1 MSGTLYLCATPI
13 GNLGDMSERAI
24 ETLRTVDL
32 IAAEDTRNSIRLLN
46 RFDIHT
52 PMTSYHDN
60 NRYDKAR
67 TLVKKLEEG
76 VNIALITDAGM
87 PGISDPGEEL
97 VKLCADAGICVS
109 AVPGASAAPTA
120 LALSG
125 LPTRRFVFEG
135 FLPREKKER
144 GRILEELRNETRTI
158 ILYEAPH
165 RLGQTLKA
173 LAEVLGGT
181 RRIALCR
188 ELTKQHEEIIRTTI
202 EEAYEMTRDGG
213 ARGEYVLV
221 MEGRDIKSLQDE
233 EQEEWKALP
242 LSGHVRLYEE
252 QGYSQKDAM
261 KLAAKDRGLSKREVY
276 AALLKEKTGGND
288 DYISE

>member
-1 MSGTLYLCATPI
+1 
-13 GNLGDMSERAI
+13 MSERAI

-32 IAAEDTRNSIRLLN
+32 IAAEDTRNSMRLLN

-76 VNIALITDAGM
+76 QNIALITDAGM

-135 FLPREKKER
+135 FLPREKKEKS
-144 GRILEELRNETRTI
+144 RILEEIRNETRTI

-165 RLGQTLKA
+165 RLEQTLKV
-173 LAEVLGGT
+173 LGEVLGGA

-188 ELTKQHEEIIRTTI
+188 ELTKQHEEIIRTTL
-202 EEAYEMTRDGG
+202 EEAYEMTRENG

-221 MEGRDIKSLQDE
+221 MEGRDVKSLRDE
-233 EQEEWKALP
+233 EQEAWKALP
-242 LSGHVRLYEE
+242 LSGHIRFYEE
-252 QGYSQKDAM
+252 QGYLQKEAM

-288 DYISE
+288 DHISE

>member
-1 MSGTLYLCATPI
+1 
-13 GNLGDMSERAI
+13 MSERAI

-32 IAAEDTRNSIRLLN
+32 IAAEDTRNSMRLLN

-76 VNIALITDAGM
+76 QNIALITDAGM

-135 FLPREKKER
+135 FLPREKKEKS
-144 GRILEELRNETRTI
+144 RILEEIRNETRTI

-165 RLGQTLKA
+165 RLEQTLKV
-173 LAEVLGGT
+173 LGEVLGGA

-188 ELTKQHEEIIRTTI
+188 ELTKQHEEIIRTTL
-202 EEAYEMTRDGG
+202 EEAYEMTRENG

-221 MEGRDIKSLQDE
+221 MEGRDVKSLRNE

-242 LSGHVRLYEE
+242 LSGHIRFYEE
-252 QGYSQKDAM
+252 QGYSQKEAM

-288 DYISE
+288 DHISE

>member
-1 MSGTLYLCATPI
+1 M
-13 GNLGDMSERAI
+13 
-24 ETLRTVDL
+24 
-32 IAAEDTRNSIRLLN
+32 RLLN

-76 VNIALITDAGM
+76 QNIALITDAGM

-135 FLPREKKER
+135 FLPREKKEKS
-144 GRILEELRNETRTI
+144 RILEEIRNETRTI

-165 RLGQTLKA
+165 RLEQTLKV
-173 LAEVLGGT
+173 LGEVLGGA

-188 ELTKQHEEIIRTTI
+188 ELTKQHEEIIRTTL
-202 EEAYEMTRDGG
+202 EEAYEMTRENG

-221 MEGRDIKSLQDE
+221 MEGRDVKSLRNE

-242 LSGHVRLYEE
+242 LSGHIRFYEE
-252 QGYSQKDAM
+252 QGYSQKEAM

-288 DYISE
+288 DHISE

>member
-1 MSGTLYLCATPI
+1 
-13 GNLGDMSERAI
+13 MSERAI
-24 ETLRTVDL
+24 ETLQTVDL
-32 IAAEDTRNSIRLLN
+32 IAAEDTRNSMRLLN

-76 VNIALITDAGM
+76 QNIALITDAGM

-135 FLPREKKER
+135 FLPREKKEKS
-144 GRILEELRNETRTI
+144 RILEEIRNETRTI

-165 RLGQTLKA
+165 RLEQTLKV
-173 LAEVLGGT
+173 LGEVLGGA

-188 ELTKQHEEIIRTTI
+188 ELTKQHEEIIRTTL
-202 EEAYEMTRDGG
+202 EEAYEMTRENG

-221 MEGRDIKSLQDE
+221 MEGRDVKSLRNE

-242 LSGHVRLYEE
+242 LSGHIRFYEE
-252 QGYSQKDAM
+252 QGYSQKEAM

-288 DYISE
+288 DHISE

>member
-32 IAAEDTRNSIRLLN
+32 IAAEDTRNSMRLLN

-76 VNIALITDAGM
+76 QNIALITDAGM

-97 VKLCADAGICVS
+97 VKLCADVGICVS

-135 FLPREKKER
+135 FLPREKKEKS
-144 GRILEELRNETRTI
+144 RILEEIRNETRTI

-165 RLGQTLKA
+165 RLEQTLKV
-173 LAEVLGGT
+173 LGEVLGGA

-188 ELTKQHEEIIRTTI
+188 ELTKQHEEIIRTTL
-202 EEAYEMTRDGG
+202 EEAYEMTRENG

-221 MEGRDIKSLQDE
+221 MEGRDVKSLRDE

-242 LSGHVRLYEE
+242 LSGHIRFYEE
-252 QGYSQKDAM
+252 QGYSQKEAM

-288 DYISE
+288 DHISE

>member
-1 MSGTLYLCATPI
+1 
-13 GNLGDMSERAI
+13 MSERAI

-32 IAAEDTRNSIRLLN
+32 IAAEDTRNSMRLLN

-76 VNIALITDAGM
+76 QNIALITDAGM

-97 VKLCADAGICVS
+97 VKLCADVGICVS

-135 FLPREKKER
+135 FLPREKKEKS
-144 GRILEELRNETRTI
+144 RILEEIRNETRTI

-165 RLGQTLKA
+165 RLEQTLKV
-173 LAEVLGGT
+173 LWEVLGGA

-188 ELTKQHEEIIRTTI
+188 ELTKQHEEIIRTTL
-202 EEAYEMTRDGG
+202 EEAYEMTRENG

-221 MEGRDIKSLQDE
+221 MEGRDVKSLRDE

-242 LSGHVRLYEE
+242 LSGHIRFYEE
-252 QGYSQKDAM
+252 QGYSQKEAM

-288 DYISE
+288 DHISE